1 MRATGDTQETE
12 EPVRSNPTGRQLRF
26 GVELRKLRERA
37 GLTATGA
44 GRLMGIKQTQVSNME
59 AGRVGVSAE
68 RVRALARH
76 YGCSDQALVDALS
89 AMTTERS
96 RGWWEEYREILPAAL
111 LDLAEVEHHAGRLR
125 TAVTMHI
132 PGLLQTTDHA
142 RELLRHVVPEL
153 SPPEIEHRVS
163 FRVKRQTVLFADDPT
178 ALVAVIHEA
187 ALRMRFGGLTV
198 ATSQL
203 RHLLDMSERDHITLR
218 VLPFASGSFPGSGQ
232 SVFYADGPVPPLD
245 TVRLDQSHGPVFLD
259 AEPLLRMYRALLD
272 RMESVSLAP
281 EHSRDFIH
289 KLIHDL

>member
-1 MRATGDTQETE
+1 MNTFTGWQGSGSLSFVRATGDSQQTE

-44 GRLMGIKQTQVSNME
+44 GRLMGIKQTQVSTME

-153 SPPEIEHRVS
+153 SHRRS
-163 FRVKRQTVLFADDPT
+163 STGCRSASSARPSSSRTPRPLWWRSSTRRPCACGS
-178 ALVAVIHEA
+178 A
-187 ALRMRFGGLTV
+187 ASPWPRPSCGTCW
-198 ATSQL
+198 T
-203 RHLLDMSERDHITLR
+203 
-218 VLPFASGSFPGSGQ
+218 
-232 SVFYADGPVPPLD
+232 
-245 TVRLDQSHGPVFLD
+245 
-259 AEPLLRMYRALLD
+259 
-272 RMESVSLAP
+272 
-281 EHSRDFIH
+281 
-289 KLIHDL
+289 